1 MMFDR
6 TCWNN
11 QIGYAKQLRDK
22 IMDDLKICKST
33 LDKSIR
39 KLKERD
45 YIIVND
51 GTIIFN
57 PNRRWKG
64 DTNQFNVVCEL

>member
-1 MMFDR
+1 
-6 TCWNN
+6 
-11 QIGYAKQLRDK
+11 
-22 IMDDLKICKST
+22 MDDLKICKST

>member
-6 TCWNN
+6 ACWNN
-11 QIGYAKQLRDK
+11 QIGYTKQLRDK
-22 IMDDLKICKST
+22 LMDDLNICKST
-33 LDKSIR
+33 LDKGIR

-51 GTIIFN
+51 GTIMFN
-57 PNRRWKG
+57 PNRR
-64 DTNQFNVVCEL
+64 

>member
-1 MMFDR
+1 
-6 TCWNN
+6 
-11 QIGYAKQLRDK
+11 
-22 IMDDLKICKST
+22 MDDLKICKST

-51 GTIIFN
+51 GTIMFN

-64 DTNQFNVVCEL
+64 DTNQFNVVCELWHNKKAKLVKGLG